1 MAETTTITVRIPA
14 AVRDKLDRLA
24 EVTKR
29 SRSYVAADALAEYA
43 DSELKIVEGIM
54 RGLEDAEAGR
64 VTPHDEAMAQLRRRI
79 TKAAAKPRKRS
90 A

>member
-1 MAETTTITVRIPA
+1 MAETTTITIRIPA
-14 AVRDKLDRLA
+14 ELRDKLDRVA

-43 DSELKIVEGIM
+43 DNELRIVEGIM
-54 RGLEDAEAGR
+54 RGLADAKAGR
-64 VTPHDEAMAQLRRRI
+64 VIPHDEAMAQLRQRV
-79 TKAAAKPRKRS
+79 TKAAAKAKKRS